1 MSSRLSPAAK
11 RQRFSLARLLPAIC
25 VAVLAIALH
34 LAGGWL
40 TPAQS
45 QSASPAP
52 SSISSPAPSAGNT
65 SSYSPLKAISANAQ
79 QVKTGIYAVNLYN
92 LDPSSNTYY
101 LDFYAWFKWKGD
113 IDPIANLEFTN
124 GVEDW
129 GLTQVPGYE
138 EPKELPD
145 GSMYQIARVEGRF
158 VQPFTLARYPL
169 DQQTLHVTIEN
180 SVYPIDQLVYDA
192 DQVDSGFSEDLSI
205 PGWKIKNFQLQSL
218 EHRYQ
223 SKFGLPASLAESS
236 IYSALRYELQIS
248 RPVSFFIW
256 KLLLPLVI
264 VLISS
269 WGAFILNPHFV
280 DSRILMPVTAL
291 LTTVFLQQSYSAA
304 LPDVGYLVLLDKI
317 YALAYILIIAAILE
331 AIITADWIRSEKID
345 DEERVIKLDRLFLIV
360 QFILLIGGVTLL
372 IWL

>member
-11 RQRFSLARLLPAIC
+11 RQRPMIARLLPAIC

-45 QSASPAP
+45 QSASAT
-52 SSISSPAPSAGNT
+52 PSATPSASNT
-65 SSYSPLKAISANAQ
+65 SSYTPLKAIPADAQ
-79 QVKTGIYAVNLYN
+79 PVKTGIYAVNLYN

-101 LDFYAWFKWKGD
+101 LDFYAWFKWNGD

-169 DQQTLHVTIEN
+169 DQQTLHVTLEN

-192 DQVDSGFSEDLSI
+192 DQVDSGFSEELSI
-205 PGWKIKNFQLQSL
+205 PG
-218 EHRYQ
+218 
-223 SKFGLPASLAESS
+223 
-236 IYSALRYELQIS
+236 
-248 RPVSFFIW
+248 
-256 KLLLPLVI
+256 
-264 VLISS
+264 
-269 WGAFILNPHFV
+269 
-280 DSRILMPVTAL
+280 
-291 LTTVFLQQSYSAA
+291 
-304 LPDVGYLVLLDKI
+304 
-317 YALAYILIIAAILE
+317 
-331 AIITADWIRSEKID
+331 
-345 DEERVIKLDRLFLIV
+345 
-360 QFILLIGGVTLL
+360 
-372 IWL
+372 